1 MLQRTPAGT
10 TGTTGTFRRRPRRPR
25 AHVAV
30 FVVPFFVAFAL
41 FYLAPIGYAVYQS
54 FFRLTSSGL
63 GLTEPVL
70 EFAGLGNYAAALTS
84 EAFVASI
91 GRVLVFSLVEV
102 PVMVVA
108 ALALALLLDS
118 ARARFRAFFRVS
130 FFLPYGVPGVIASLL
145 WGFLYVPQTSPLID
159 VLAAAGL
166 PHDFLSPQTILLSIA
181 NIATWQFAGYNMLV
195 LIAGLQAIPQELY
208 EAARVDGASELRI
221 AWHVKVPLVRAP
233 LILITVFTLI
243 GTLQLFVEPLILKPL
258 TTAIN
263 SDYTPN
269 LAAYNQAFGQANIH
283 LASAEATLIAVMAF
297 VISFGFLRV
306 VNRKG
311 NRAW

>member
-1 MLQRTPAGT
+1 M
-10 TGTTGTFRRRPRRPR
+10 F
-25 AHVAV
+25 VA
-30 FVVPFFVAFAL
+30 PFFVAFSL
-41 FYLAPIGYAVYQS
+41 FFIAPICYALYES
-54 FFRLTSSGL
+54 FFTLQSSGL
-63 GLTEPVL
+63 GLTEPTI
-70 EFAGLGNYAAALTS
+70 EFSGLANYATALS
-84 EAFVASI
+84 SPAFVGSL
-91 GRVLVFSLVEV
+91 GRVLVFAAIEV
-102 PVMVVA
+102 PIMVVS

-118 ARARFRAFFRVS
+118 ARARWRAFFRVS
-130 FFLPYGVPGVIASLL
+130 FFLPYGVPGVVASLL

-159 VLAAAGL
+159 ILSAVGL
-166 PHDFLSPQTILLSIA
+166 PHDFLGPGTILFSIA

-221 AWHVKVPLVRAP
+221 AWHVKIPMVRAP
-233 LILITVFTLI
+233 IILITVFTLI

-263 SDYTPN
+263 SDFTPN
-269 LAAYNQAFGQANIH
+269 LAAYNQAFGQSNIN
-283 LASAEATLIAVMAF
+283 LASAEATIIAIISF
-297 VISFGFLRV
+297 VVSFGFLRV